1 MTNSIFGI
9 GIALVMMLLAVILPV
24 CIGIAVYRDAKS
36 RGMEAG
42 LWTLVALIT
51 PGLIGLIIYLAVRRE
66 HPAAACAAC
75 GAPVKP
81 AFIACPSCGAP
92 LRLTCERCGSP
103 VEADWRVCAHCAA
116 PLPEGRTPRVIQG
129 SGGSRG
135 LWVLLVCVI
144 AALVLILAAW
154 IIGMV
159 SYAGFAGHSAVQTE
173 IMQIA
178 P

>member
-1 MTNSIFGI
+1 MTSSFVGAAVALIF
-9 GIALVMMLLAVILPV
+9 LLLAVILPV
-24 CIGIAVYRDAKS
+24 CVGVAVYRDARS

-66 HPAAACAAC
+66 HPAAVCAAC
-75 GAPVKP
+75 GAPVK
-81 AFIACPSCGAP
+81 ASYVACPGCGAP
-92 LRLTCERCGSP
+92 LKLTCEQCGRP

-116 PLPEGRTPRVIQG
+116 PLPEGRAPRVVQR
-129 SGGSRG
+129 SGGGGRG

-144 AALVLILAAW
+144 ALLVLVLAAV
-154 IIGMV
+154 IIGSL
-159 SYAGFAGHSAVQTE
+159 SYAGFAGSVQAEVT
-173 IMQIA
+173 QIA